1 MKAIDEIWAIIPT
14 RGGSKGLPEKNIIPI
29 AGKPLLDYMVTE
41 ALRACFKTH
50 YFLPKRFSMSRI
62 IAK

>member
-50 YFLPKRFSMSRI
+50 YIFI
-62 IAK
+62 